1 MPKSN
6 QTTEGGASHQG
17 TVHDTSHGAPSSDLS
32 SGNGASHA
40 VPTSNQTKEYG
51 ASYGTS
57 NSDQNKGNGA
67 SHGAPFSFEFPA
79 HDIRL
84 LDSENKTV
92 LPCEHL
98 VHIEKLVHNMV
109 NLPIVKVENSI
120 QWLSYSGISLT

>member
-1 MPKSN
+1 M
-6 QTTEGGASHQG
+6 
-17 TVHDTSHGAPSSDLS
+17 HDTSHGVHSSDLS

-57 NSDQNKGNGA
+57 NSDQNKENGA
-67 SHGAPFSFEFPA
+67 SHGAPFSFEFPTR
-79 HDIRL
+79 DIRL
-84 LDSENKTV
+84 LDSENKISKGKAV

-98 VHIEKLVHNMV
+98 VHIEKVVHNIV
-109 NLPIVKVENSI
+109 NLPIVMVENSI